1 MLSSTRRRSLSTW
14 PLVQDMLRVTSENL
28 QDTACIDTPFHREE
42 KAAQRGPEVFQ
53 SLLTALM
60 TKAAVAS
67 WDCALSWIEP
77 SDETWILEMIPWV
90 GESTWW
96 ETQ

>member
-1 MLSSTRRRSLSTW
+1 
-14 PLVQDMLRVTSENL
+14 MLRVTSENL
-28 QDTACIDTPFHREE
+28 QDTAGIDTPFHREE

-67 WDCALSWIEP
+67 WDRALSWIEP